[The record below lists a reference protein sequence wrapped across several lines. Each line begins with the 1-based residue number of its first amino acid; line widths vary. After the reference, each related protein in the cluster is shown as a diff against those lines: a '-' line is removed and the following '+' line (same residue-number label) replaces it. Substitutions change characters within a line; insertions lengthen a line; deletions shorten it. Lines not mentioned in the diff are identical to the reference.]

1 MRAGGGLS
9 PVLIAM
15 VVAGIAANVASA
27 QVQPGKKMPV
37 PPGKAPVP
45 PTGRAPIPPQKT
57 TAAPAGKSPAG
68 PSSNTK
74 GPKVSEPEDV
84 SLETK
89 DGLTIRATYYPGT
102 GKKEAV
108 PVIMIHDLSG
118 QRGDFHGL
126 GTYLQ
131 SLGHAAIAPD
141 LRGHGQSKSQK
152 GPTGAPFN
160 LDASKMTKP
169 ALEGMVYDVQACKKF
184 LLEKN
189 NAGELNIEELCVVGA
204 EFGAT
209 IAMRWTAIDWSTQ
222 DLPAYKLGQD
232 VKALVLL
239 SPQPPHKAVGYG
251 DVLGVIQSVPKLSW
265 LIVAGSDD
273 SKSST
278 EAGKLHKQLVRH
290 HPRTGE
296 DTDLFLEEPGTTLA
310 GTKLLGTDRDEL
322 GVKRKIGV
330 FLEKRLVNHKGD
342 FPWQDRKGPGT

>member
-1 MRAGGGLS
+1 LVAFL
-9 PVLIAM
+9 VA
-15 VVAGIAANVASA
+15 VVAANVAMA
-27 QVQPGKKMPV
+27 QVPPGKKMPV
-37 PPGKAPVP
+37 PPAGKAPVP
-45 PTGRAPIPPQKT
+45 PTGKAPVPPQKGPV
-57 TAAPAGKSPAG
+57 APAGKSPAA
-68 PSSNTK
+68 PSGNTK
-74 GPKVSEPEDV
+74 GPKLPETEDV

-108 PVIMIHDLSG
+108 PVIMIHDLGG

-152 GPTGAPFN
+152 GPTGAPYT
-160 LDASKMTKP
+160 LDSGKMNKL

-184 LLEKN
+184 LLDKN
-189 NAGELNIEELCVVGA
+189 NAGDLNIEELCVVGA

-209 IAMRWTAIDWSTQ
+209 IAIRWTAMDWSATP
-222 DLPAYKLGQD
+222 LPAYKLGQD

-239 SPQPPHKAVGYG
+239 SPQPPQKGLGYLDVVGA
-251 DVLGVIQSVPKLSW
+251 IQDVPKLSW
-265 LIVAGSDD
+265 MIVTGSDD
-273 SKSST
+273 PKSSA
-278 EAGKLHKQLVRH
+278 EANKLHKRLVPH

-330 FLEKRLVNHKGD
+330 FLEKRLVNHKAD
-342 FPWQDRKGPGT
+342 FAWQDRKGPGT